1 MRRSFVR
8 AVILRFRLQ
17 YWNPCRIPPGN
28 SARSNRAG
36 LDTPCRKEWVE
47 ECCTAG
53 AWRRPYGY
61 AVLPLFDVG
70 FQWRAQG
77 APPVRG
83 GTLQSIDFAGASVNR
98 FCRYGYGWGS
108 AVPNNE

>member
-17 YWNPCRIPPGN
+17 YWNPCRIPPSN
-28 SARSNRAG
+28 SARSDRTG
-36 LDTPCRKEWVE
+36 LDSPWRKEWDAE
-47 ECCTAG
+47 RCPAG
-53 AWRRPYGY
+53 AWRRANGS
-61 AVLPLFDVG
+61 ALLPLFDVG